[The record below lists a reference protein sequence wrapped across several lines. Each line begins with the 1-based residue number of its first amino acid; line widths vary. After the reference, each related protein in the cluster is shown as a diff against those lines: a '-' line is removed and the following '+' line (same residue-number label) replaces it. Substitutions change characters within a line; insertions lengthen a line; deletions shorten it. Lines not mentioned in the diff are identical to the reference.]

1 MKKYEIIKFKNEKIS
16 LDVRI
21 EPNQDTVWLS
31 KDDIALLFNRDRTVI
46 SKHIKNI
53 FSEGEL
59 EEKSSCAKNA
69 RQINGQVHHIEY
81 FNLDVIISV
90 GYRVKS
96 KNGIIFRKWANSVLK
111 QYLLKGY
118 AIENSRAI
126 ITNENYSN
134 LCSEVF
140 SLKNRINKV
149 EKEITIFKPNEKVLL
164 ENQLVTAF
172 IFVNHLL
179 RTANKQIIIIDGYL
193 DDYFLEY
200 FVNVNR
206 TINITLITH
215 KMNRISEHVLR
226 RFKEEF
232 VNVEIIENKS
242 FHDRFII
249 VDEAVYSL
257 GTSLNN
263 LGKKLTTI
271 HLMENTNPN
280 DVVTNILNGKI
291 SKF

>member
-1 MKKYEIIKFKNEKIS
+1 MEKYEIIKFKNEKIS

-69 RQINGQVHHIEY
+69 RQVNGQVHHIDY
-81 FNLDVIISV
+81 FNLDVIISI

-111 QYLLKGY
+111 QYLLRGY

-164 ENQLVTAF
+164 ENQLFTAF
-172 IFVNHLL
+172 IFVNYLL

-206 TINITLITH
+206 TINISLITH
-215 KMNRISEHVLR
+215 KINRISEHILR

-271 HLMENTNPN
+271 KVMENTNAN
-280 DVVTNILNGKI
+280 DLIESLLNRK
-291 SKF
+291 